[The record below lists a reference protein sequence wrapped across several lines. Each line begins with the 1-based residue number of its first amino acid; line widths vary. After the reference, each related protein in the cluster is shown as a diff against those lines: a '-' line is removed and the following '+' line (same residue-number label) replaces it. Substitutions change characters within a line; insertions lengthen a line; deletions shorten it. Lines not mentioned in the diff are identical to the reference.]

1 VPRRQLL
8 PLAALV
14 LAVGLAT
21 GCADEVD
28 PAARVGDATVAHD
41 ELMAEVEAW
50 AGSPTLLA
58 QLQVGDTG
66 PGDGARY
73 STDFVDFVL
82 TNRVSF
88 ELHNQEF
95 ESRGMELS
103 DETLEEVRT
112 GLFSDP
118 NVTADVLDELG
129 EPYAEQLVADVARQ
143 FEIQT
148 ALAEGYATWAAE
160 SFTRDDIEVSPR
172 YGSWDTASGAVL
184 APEGPRTEPSATP
197 FTGL

>member
-1 VPRRQLL
+1 VPRRRLL
-8 PLAALV
+8 PLAVLA

-21 GCADEVD
+21 GCADDVD
-28 PAARVGDATVAHD
+28 PAARVGESTVDHE

-50 AGSPTLLA
+50 AGSPTLLS

-66 PGDGARY
+66 PEGGDRY
-73 STDFVDFVL
+73 STEFVDFVL

-95 ESRGMELS
+95 ERRGMELS
-103 DETLEEVRT
+103 EQTLEEVRT

-118 NVTADVLDELG
+118 TVTASVLDELG

-160 SFTRDDIEVSPR
+160 SFMSDDIEVSPR

-184 APEGPRTEPSATP
+184 APEGPRTEPGA
-197 FTGL
+197 GLLSGL